1 MTVFNLLPKEKNLIF
16 LEALRMNQTFSLNVF

>member
-1 MTVFNLLPKEKNLIF
+1 MTVFNLLSKEKNLIF